1 MNFKK
6 ILPFLLVPIITFAP
20 MTVHADD
27 ISSVKE
33 EITSLQTSLD
43 ALNQQSTSLNDQI
56 SEKNNEINNLETQIQ
71 EKEADSNAKKDALK
85 IRTQSTEEFKKNTN
99 FKDLI
104 ANSKTYEKDL
114 EKISYIIELANEDRT
129 QISKNS
135 IAISDLKNQ
144 ENNIE
149 KEKQTLESEK
159 ANIDSQKTSIESQ
172 INEKQSI
179 VDEYNRKQ
187 EEEKK
192 KSQTSNPNWN
202 GSVLTRSAGVNYGPS
217 GKETYYNLNMSG
229 VVKIMRNMGNN
240 DEYWVRD
247 DGCKMLG
254 NYIMVAANLG
264 VHPRG
269 SLVETSL
276 GTGIVCDT
284 GSFASGNSTQLDIA
298 TTW

>member
-159 ANIDSQKTSIESQ
+159 ANIDSQKASIESQ

-254 NYIMVAANLG
+254 NYIMIAANLG

>member
-85 IRTQSTEEFKKNTN
+85 IRTQSTEEFNKNTD

-104 ANSKTYEKDL
+104 ANSKTYENDL
-114 EKISYIIELANEDRT
+114 KKISHIIELANEDRL

-135 IAISDLKNQ
+135 IDISELKNQ

-159 ANIDSQKTSIESQ
+159 ANIDSQKANIESQ

-202 GSVLTRSAGVNYGPS
+202 GSILTRSAGVNYGPS

-229 VVKIMRNMGNN
+229 VVKIMRNIGNN

>member
-159 ANIDSQKTSIESQ
+159 ANIDSQKASIESQ